1 MLYIHCLG
9 DLSKN
14 KQDGSSLQS
23 LHSAQ
28 NLAAKHNRNFDKYS
42 VCYYNNEKNLHR
54 NSGTVF
60 LQREIWIMLW
70 SEQSFNLNISP
81 NCCLLQLGQLV
92 TSVGRASAQPVTGG
106 MLQGLS
112 H

>member
-23 LHSAQ
+23 QHSAQ

-60 LQREIWIMLW
+60 LQREIWIKLW

-81 NCCLLQLGQLV
+81 LIAAFYNWASWSPLQEGHQHSL
-92 TSVGRASAQPVTGG
+92 
-106 MLQGLS
+106 
-112 H
+112 

>member
-14 KQDGSSLQS
+14 EQDGSSLQS
-23 LHSAQ
+23 QHSIQ
-28 NLAAKHNRNFDKYS
+28 KLAAKHNRNFDKYS
-42 VCYYNNEKNLHR
+42 VCYDNNEKKNLPR

-60 LQREIWIMLW
+60 LQRELWIMLR

-81 NCCLLQLGQLV
+81 LIAAYYNW
-92 TSVGRASAQPVTGG
+92 ASWSP
-106 MLQGLS
+106 L
-112 H
+112 